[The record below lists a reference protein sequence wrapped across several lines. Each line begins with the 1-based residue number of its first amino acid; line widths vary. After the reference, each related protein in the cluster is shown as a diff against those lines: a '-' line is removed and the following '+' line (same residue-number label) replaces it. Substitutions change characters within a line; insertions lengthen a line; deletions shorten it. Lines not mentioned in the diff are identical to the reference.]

1 MFKFYTKSKD
11 ENNLEA
17 AVFHYGQRIMT
28 VYVWRYVNGEIT
40 VEVRDGED
48 ALQVQWVDYEETD

>member
-17 AVFHYGQRIMT
+17 AVFYCGQRIMT
-28 VYVWRYVNGEIT
+28 MYVWRYVNGEIT

-48 ALQVQWVDYEETD
+48 ALQVQWVDHVS

>member
-1 MFKFYTKSKD
+1 MFKFYTKGKD
-11 ENNLEA
+11 DNLEA
-17 AVFHYGQRIMT
+17 AVFYYGQRVMT
-28 VYVWRYVNGEIT
+28 VYVWRYTNGEIT